1 MGGGRLQE
9 REVVVYEGLTLPF
22 LRSTFTS
29 TLNHSSMELVLN
41 TQIAKKLLFQT
52 NLNKIQLFLAQ
63 SFWFMT
69 RVDMT
74 IIKYYYSFLFVT
86 PKIMYARMSN
96 GFLHFQVSGFIY
108 KQWVVRNRSEQLHVR
123 TSLVLC
129 FFLLS
134 TKQPGDMLIVA
145 RRIPWPPVCP

>member
-9 REVVVYEGLTLPF
+9 REVVVYEGLTLAF

-63 SFWFMT
+63 SF
-69 RVDMT
+69 
-74 IIKYYYSFLFVT
+74 
-86 PKIMYARMSN
+86 
-96 GFLHFQVSGFIY
+96 
-108 KQWVVRNRSEQLHVR
+108 
-123 TSLVLC
+123 
-129 FFLLS
+129 
-134 TKQPGDMLIVA
+134 
-145 RRIPWPPVCP
+145 